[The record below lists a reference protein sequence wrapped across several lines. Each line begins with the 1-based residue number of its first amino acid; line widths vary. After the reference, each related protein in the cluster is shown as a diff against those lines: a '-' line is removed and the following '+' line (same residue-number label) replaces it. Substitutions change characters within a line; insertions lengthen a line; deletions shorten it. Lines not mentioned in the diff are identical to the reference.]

1 MRLAVFGA
9 TGRIGRHVVA
19 QALNAGHEVVALVR
33 DPARLGPEP
42 GRLRVVAG
50 DARDFDRVLET
61 VRDADAVVCA
71 LGPRRNTPA
80 DEEGHVAAVRNIL
93 EAMSRAGVRRLVT
106 VLGAAVDLPGDR
118 KGLRDKVAGWLVR
131 KFARHIYRAKVRELE
146 LLRAYPEIEW
156 VAVRPP
162 LVVPGP
168 PTGSYKVRLDRPP
181 GQRVTAGDVADFML
195 KQLET
200 GEFVGKAPFI
210 G

>member
-9 TGRIGRHVVA
+9 TGRIGQHVVE
-19 QALNAGHEVVALVR
+19 QALNAGHEVSALVR
-33 DPARLGPEP
+33 APERLSIRHE
-42 GRLRVVAG
+42 RLRVVVG
-50 DARDFDRVLET
+50 DARDFDRVVET
-61 VRDADAVVCA
+61 ISGADAVVCA

-80 DEEGHVAAVRNIL
+80 DEEAHVAAVRNIL
-93 EAMSRAGVRRLVT
+93 EAMDRLGVRRLVT

-118 KGLRDKVAGWLVR
+118 KGLPDKVAAWLVR

-146 LLRAYPEIEW
+146 LLLTYPALQW

-162 LVVPGP
+162 AVVSGP
-168 PTGSYKVRLDRPP
+168 ATGRYKVSPDRPP
-181 GQRVTAGDVADFML
+181 GRRVTAGDVADFML
-195 KQLET
+195 RQVAA